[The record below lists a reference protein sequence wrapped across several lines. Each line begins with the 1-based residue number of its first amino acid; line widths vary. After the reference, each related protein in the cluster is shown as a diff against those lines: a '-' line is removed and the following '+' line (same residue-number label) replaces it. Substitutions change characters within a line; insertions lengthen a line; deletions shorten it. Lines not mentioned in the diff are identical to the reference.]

1 MKGKGWKL
9 VLVWVILMTVM
20 TVAMQ
25 GAMFM
30 TASPQMKDASF
41 LKKIGAAE
49 LSATLEYALA
59 IPANR
64 LANSIMSAAQVGLG
78 TYVFDFIG
86 QIATNRLWLKVPTTV
101 DDYAAMG
108 IIMLAMYISVYK
120 IFT

>member
-1 MKGKGWKL
+1 MKGKGKWGL
-9 VLVWVILMTVM
+9 VLFWLFLMVVI

-25 GAMFM
+25 GALFM
-30 TASPQMKDASF
+30 TASPQMKHASF
-41 LKKIGAAE
+41 LKKIAGAE

-64 LANSIMSAAQVGLG
+64 LANMLMSAAQVGLA

-86 QIATNRLWLKVPTTV
+86 QIATNRFWLKVPTTV

-108 IIMLAMYISVYK
+108 II
-120 IFT
+120 